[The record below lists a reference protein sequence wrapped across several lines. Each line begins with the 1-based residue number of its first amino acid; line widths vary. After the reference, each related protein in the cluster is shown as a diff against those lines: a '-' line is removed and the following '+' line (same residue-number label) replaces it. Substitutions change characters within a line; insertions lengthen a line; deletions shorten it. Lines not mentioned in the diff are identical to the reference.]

1 MTLFPGKTYT
11 RFIVLEFIKVFL
23 VCMIFLLGLSFIV
36 RTVEDADKFKTFT
49 FIQMVIIRILEA
61 PEIISREALLPSSMF
76 AAVYTM
82 SNLTKKRETLALR
95 SCGVSA
101 YKIISP
107 LILVGFLIA
116 CGSLLFEDYI
126 VLKSYLVR
134 LKNDARLKGK
144 EFTLKRRD
152 RHNLVVFGENDIIYK
167 MERFSS
173 ESQEMKNVLVIRKIG
188 EGSIN
193 YRIDA
198 EKGTWDG
205 ERWVFHNGIMRVLGR
220 DGNIEEEKIFQVF
233 YTEIRDDPQH
243 FGKESRSVRNM
254 TLREG
259 YNYCQVMRKMG
270 LDYRGVLT
278 EYHREI
284 ANSFTIF
291 LVVVIGL
298 SLGSMP
304 FKNALVISFS
314 VTLIT
319 LLIFLFLIEIGY
331 TFGSSGKISP
341 VIGGWLGNIVFSIV
355 GVLLLRKVRI

>member
-11 RFIVLEFIKVFL
+11 RFIVFEFIKVFF
-23 VCMIFLLGLSFIV
+23 VCAIFLVGLSFIV
-36 RTVEDADKFKTFT
+36 RTVQDADKFKTYS
-49 FIQMVIIRILEA
+49 FIQIVIIRILEA
-61 PEIISREALLPSSMF
+61 PDIFSREALLPSSMF

-82 SNLTKKRETLALR
+82 SNLTKKRETIALR

-107 LILVGFLIA
+107 LILLGFLISI
-116 CGSLLFEDYI
+116 GSLLFEDY
-126 VLKSYLVR
+126 VVVKSYVVR
-134 LKNDARLKGK
+134 KKNYARIRGE
-144 EFTLKRRD
+144 EFTLKLSD
-152 RHNLVVFGENDIIYK
+152 RHNLVVFGENDIVYK

-173 ESQEMKNVLVIRKIG
+173 ESQEMINVLVIRKDG

-198 EKGTWDG
+198 EKATWDG
-205 ERWVFHNGIMRVLGR
+205 ERWVFHNGIMRILGR
-220 DGNIEEEKIFQVF
+220 EGNIEEEQKFQDL
-233 YTEIRDDPQH
+233 YTEIKDDPQH
-243 FGKESRSVRNM
+243 FGQESRSIKNM
-254 TLREG
+254 TIREG
-259 YNYCQVMRKMG
+259 YRYYQIMKKMG
-270 LDYRGVLT
+270 LNYRGILT
-278 EYHREI
+278 KFHRKI

-314 VTLIT
+314 MTLIT
-319 LLIFLFLIEIGY
+319 LLVFLFLIEIGY

>member
-1 MTLFPGKTYT
+1 
-11 RFIVLEFIKVFL
+11 
-23 VCMIFLLGLSFIV
+23 MIFLVGLSFIV
-36 RTVEDADKFKTFT
+36 RTVQDADKFKTYT
-49 FIQMVIIRILEA
+49 FVQMLFIRILEA
-61 PEIISREALLPSSMF
+61 PEIIAQEALLPSSMF

-107 LILVGFLIA
+107 LILVGLLIA
-116 CGSLLFEDYI
+116 GGSLLFEDYI
-126 VLKSYLVR
+126 VVKSYLAR
-134 LKNDARLKGK
+134 KRNNARLKGE

-167 MERFSS
+167 MERFYS
-173 ESQEMKNVLVIRKIG
+173 ESQEMSNVLVIRKDG
-188 EGSIN
+188 EGSII

-220 DGNIEEEKIFQVF
+220 EGNIEEEKIFQDF
-233 YTEIRDDPQH
+233 YTEIKDDPQH
-243 FGKESRSVRNM
+243 FGKEARSIKNM
-254 TLREG
+254 PLREV
-259 YNYCQVMRKMG
+259 YNYYQAMRKMG
-270 LDYRGVLT
+270 LNYRGVLT
-278 EYHREI
+278 KYHRKI

-291 LVVVIGL
+291 LVIVIGL

-314 VTLIT
+314 MTLIT
-319 LLIFLFLIEIGY
+319 ILAFLFLIEIGY

-341 VIGGWLGNIVFSIV
+341 AIGGWLGNIVFSIV